1 MITRAF
7 SILVL
12 TLFLAQP
19 ALAGRIELTPKL
31 SAELNLILKASEN
44 LQNSMVKKSEDQ
56 LDVSVREMVTQI
68 QRTVAISG
76 LAKPHERSHLLK
88 ILRAARE
95 NFETAQGSYGKE
107 RDMHLTDGLHQLVNI
122 VRIYKVDRSFGI
134 FFCPRDKNS
143 WVQRG
148 KKAQNPFRSP
158 ASTEGCGIRVAD

>member
-7 SILVL
+7 LIFISI
-12 TLFLAQP
+12 FFAAQLAQ
-19 ALAGRIELTPKL
+19 AGRMELVPKL
-31 SAELNLILKASEN
+31 SAELNDILKASEN
-44 LQNSMVKKSEDQ
+44 LQSAMIKKSEDQ
-56 LDVSVREMVTQI
+56 LDVSVREMVAQI
-68 QRTVAISG
+68 QRTVAISS

-95 NFETAQGSYGKE
+95 NFEFAQGSYGKE
-107 RDMHLTDGLHQLVNI
+107 RDTHLNDGLRQLVNI
-122 VRIYKVDRSFGI
+122 VRIYKVDRSYGI

-158 ASTEGCGIRVAD
+158 ASVETCGMRVAD